1 MSCPPCNGAC
11 RQGRDCPAR
20 DEPEPIDPRAMR
32 WVFVGLAVFWLG
44 VAAVVR
50 SCT

>member
-20 DEPEPIDPRAMR
+20 QPRDFTGLR
-32 WVFVGLAVFWLG
+32 WVFVGLGLFWLG
-44 VAAVVR
+44 VAALLR
-50 SCT
+50 SCA